1 MIESLFNEID
11 RISREFNLSGLVN
24 VSEINQGKVNHTCRT
39 DFLIDCDY
47 IKHDCTQRHRS

>member
-24 VSEINQGKVNHTCRT
+24 VSEINQGKVNHTCKA

-47 IKHDCTQRHRS
+47 KS